1 MVCSYSDLCGFRAC
15 EQNGVYSY
23 LEQVKFIDH
32 DPHCYTPRVKDIKI
46 PEAWIPTIKQHNSQS
61 MRTYEGTP
69 SNNWNDNE
77 DWNATIAANQYATNS
92 DT

>member
-1 MVCSYSDLCGFRAC
+1 MRKEKRTRQRHMVCSYSDLCGFRAC

-46 PEAWIPTIKQHNSQS
+46 PETWIPTIKQHNSRS

-77 DWNATIAANQYATNS
+77 E
-92 DT
+92 

>member
-1 MVCSYSDLCGFRAC
+1 MVCTYSDLCGFRAC

-46 PEAWIPTIKQHNSQS
+46 P
-61 MRTYEGTP
+61 
-69 SNNWNDNE
+69 
-77 DWNATIAANQYATNS
+77 
-92 DT
+92 